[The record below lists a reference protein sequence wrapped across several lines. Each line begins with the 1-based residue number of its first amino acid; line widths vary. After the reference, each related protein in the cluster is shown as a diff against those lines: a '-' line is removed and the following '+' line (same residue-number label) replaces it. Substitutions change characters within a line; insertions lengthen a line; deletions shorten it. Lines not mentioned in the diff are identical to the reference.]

1 MEREQ
6 VDKMGDMETKQTKWE
21 ELSISN
27 DFLFGKVMQ
36 NPELCKELLQ
46 RILPDL
52 NIERIEYP
60 ELQKS
65 INMDMDARSVRLDV
79 YVKDEKEVVYDI
91 EMQVS
96 HTKELAKRSRYYQ
109 SMIDLQL
116 IDKGQLYDE
125 LKRSY
130 VIFICPF
137 DLYGK
142 GRHIYTF
149 ENICKEDSSISMGD
163 ETVKIFLNAKGTLDD
178 VSDEL
183 KAFLDYVAGK
193 KPKDAYVER
202 LEEAVKEAKKNRE
215 WRHEYMTLLMRDQEN
230 VKKGREYGEELMLAL
245 IQKLVADKRFTEI
258 ERMKDDKD
266 YRLKLYREYH
276 II

>member
-1 MEREQ
+1 MERKQ

-60 ELQKS
+60 ELQKN
-65 INMDMDARSVRLDV
+65 INVDMDAHSVRLDV
-79 YVKDEKEVVYDI
+79 YVKDDKETVYDI

-96 HTKELAKRSRYYQ
+96 DTKELPKRSRYYQ
-109 SMIDLQL
+109 GMIDLQL
-116 IDKGQLYDE
+116 VDAGQHYKKLN
-125 LKRSY
+125 KSY
-130 VIFICPF
+130 IIFICPF

-149 ENICKEDSSISMGD
+149 ENICKEDNSISMGD
-163 ETVKIFLNAKGTLDD
+163 EAIKIFLNADGTMDD
-178 VSDEL
+178 VSREL
-183 KAFLDYVAGK
+183 KAFLDYVAGQ
-193 KPKDAYVER
+193 KPEDSYVEK
-202 LEEAVKEAKKNRE
+202 LEEAVQEAKKNRE

-230 VKKGREYGEELMLAL
+230 VEKGKEYGEELMAKL
-245 IQKLVADKRFTEI
+245 IMLLNEDGRLSDVVRISQDKE
-258 ERMKDDKD
+258 
-266 YRLKLYREYH
+266 YRQSLYLEYH

>member
-1 MEREQ
+1 MENIEA
-6 VDKMGDMETKQTKWE
+6 KQIKWE

-52 NIERIEYP
+52 KIDRIEYP

-96 HTKELAKRSRYYQ
+96 NTKELPKRSRYYQ
-109 SMIDLQL
+109 SMLDLQL

-137 DLYGK
+137 DSYGK

-163 ETVKIFLNAKGTLDD
+163 EAVKIFLNAKGTLDD

-202 LEEAVKEAKKNRE
+202 LEEAVREAKKNRE

-230 VKKGREYGEELMLAL
+230 VKIGEKRGEEKMLLLMERL
-245 IQKLVADKRFTEI
+245 IEDKRF
-258 ERMKDDKD
+258 DDIARIKTD
-266 YRLKLYREYH
+266 NSYRQKLYLEYH